1 MNAMNWTEYERFVI
15 TLCTLVFVVGLGH
28 IATYFSMRVA
38 DKLLNKERRAFL
50 MRTQRYLGSF
60 WWMFLIAILTGVFGM
75 AGGLVVSVVLSF
87 IALREF
93 ITLTPV
99 KIGDHRALSIAFFV
113 LIPLQYV
120 LIGMSEYGLFA
131 VLIPVYA
138 FLLLPV
144 ITVIRQD
151 TDRFLTR
158 NASLQWGLMVAV
170 YCISHMV
177 AILNIE
183 SVQSYSNGRKAL
195 FLLFFLF
202 LVRASALAQHIADY
216 VVRNQSRRI
225 AESISSRYTWTGLLV
240 SAAVTALLGA
250 ALFWFTP
257 LRPWQAFLAGGL
269 IALSSVLGRLVMRG
283 MAMSMGIKDWG
294 DVTGREQ
301 GVLDRLDSVIY
312 AAPVFFHFV
321 QFIIISF

>member
-1 MNAMNWTEYERFVI
+1 MNWTEYERFI
-15 TLCTLVFVVGLGH
+15 LTLLSLVFLVGLGH
-28 IATYFSMRVA
+28 IITYVSLIYA
-38 DKLLNKERRAFL
+38 DKYQNKTRRAFL
-50 MRTQRYLGSF
+50 MRTQRYLGTF
-60 WWMFLIAILTGVFGM
+60 WWMFLIAVLTGLFGLV
-75 AGGLVVSVVLSF
+75 GGLIASTVLSF

-113 LIPLQYV
+113 LIPLQYI
-120 LIGMSEYGLFA
+120 LIGFSEFGLFT

-158 NASLQWGLMVAV
+158 NASLQWGLMVTV

-183 SVQSYSNGRKAL
+183 TVQGFSNGRRAL
-195 FLLFFLF
+195 FLLFFLV
-202 LVRASALAQHIADY
+202 LVRASALSQHVADY
-216 VVRNQSRRI
+216 YLRNASRRI
-225 AESISSRYTWTGLLV
+225 AEPINSRYTWNGLII
-240 SAAVTALLGA
+240 SAAFAAILGA
-250 ALFWFTP
+250 SLAWLTP
-257 LRPWQAFLAGGL
+257 LDSWQAFIAGGL
-269 IALSSVLGRLVMRG
+269 IAVSSVMGRLVMRG
-283 MAMSMGIKDWG
+283 IAMSMGIRDWG

-301 GVLDRLDSVIY
+301 GVLDRLDGVIY

-321 QFIIISF
+321 QFVIISF

>member
-1 MNAMNWTEYERFVI
+1 MNWTEYERFI
-15 TLCTLVFVVGLGH
+15 LTLCTLVFLVSLGH
-28 IATYFSMRVA
+28 IVTYVA
-38 DKLLNKERRAFL
+38 IGVAERNEKKERRAFL
-50 MRTQRYLGSF
+50 MRTQRYLGTF
-60 WWMFLIAILTGVFGM
+60 WWMFVIAILTGLFGLV
-75 AGGLVVSVVLSF
+75 GGLIVSTVLSF

-99 KIGDHRALSIAFFV
+99 KIGDHRAMSIAFFV
-113 LIPLQYV
+113 LIPLQYL
-120 LIGMSEYGLFA
+120 LIGYSEYGLFT

-183 SVQSYSNGRKAL
+183 SVQSFTNGRRAL
-195 FLLFFLF
+195 FLLFFLV
-202 LVRASALAQHIADY
+202 LVRASALSQHVADY
-216 VVRNQSRRI
+216 YLRHASKRI
-225 AESISSRYTWTGLLV
+225 APLINSRQTWNGLIISTCF
-240 SAAVTALLGA
+240 SAVLGA
-250 ALFWFTP
+250 SLFWFTP
-257 LRPWQAFLAGGL
+257 LRPWQAFLSGGL
-269 IALSSVLGRLVMRG
+269 IAVSSVMGRLVMRG
-283 MAMSMGIKDWG
+283 IARSMGIRDWG
-294 DVTGREQ
+294 EVTGRNQ
-301 GVLDRLDSVIY
+301 GILDRLDGVIY

-321 QFIIISF
+321 QFVIISF